1 MSLFNLIPLAT
12 PTSTAAQSG
21 DAMSYLTTFL
31 PLILIVAVFYFLMIR
46 PQRKRE
52 KTTTAMRNN
61 VQVGDEIT
69 TVGGVIGRIV
79 SIRDDSLVIETGADR
94 NKMRIRKWS
103 VQSCDTIHEDSFTK

>member
-1 MSLFNLIPLAT
+1 MSLFNLMPLA
-12 PTSTAAQSG
+12 PASSTVAQSG
-21 DAMSYLTTFL
+21 DFTSTIIQFL
-31 PLILIVAVFYFLMIR
+31 PIILIVVVFYFLMIR

-79 SIRDDSLVIETGADR
+79 SIKEDTLVIETGADR
-94 NKMRIRKWS
+94 SKIRIKKWA
-103 VQSCDTIHEDSFTK
+103 VQSCDTIHDDSFTK